1 MNVFIAGASSF
12 SGKYITRFLIKKKV
26 NVLGTFNKHKVYV
39 KSKYF
44 SSHKI
49 DLTKSFNLKK
59 RIDFLI
65 HISSHHKIED
75 FKINPQKKIKK
86 NILMTKNILDYCTK
100 NNIKKIIFFSTID
113 IDKVD
118 FPKKKINYIKSKIQ
132 SEKIYLNFKKKNQ
145 MKIIILRL
153 PAIIGKNCNQNFFST
168 TYERLKKNKR
178 VKLWNSKDLYDN
190 FLHIEDLSKFI
201 YFIISKSSNLNK
213 SIIECKSKNP
223 LRLKE
228 TILLLKKKLTVNQK
242 FILMIQ
248 SKKEIYLK
256 IRININLIIIFF
268 LQKKQFFNS

>member
-228 TILLLKKKLTVNQK
+228 TILLLKKKN
-242 FILMIQ
+242 
-248 SKKEIYLK
+248 
-256 IRININLIIIFF
+256 
-268 LQKKQFFNS
+268 